1 MKDSWN
7 SALGILEQLHSDDDE
22 RPLDP
27 SASKWEN
34 PVDLDAA
41 SSKMDIDHNVEM
53 PLSESPVVE
62 PSPTVSERKEI
73 TNWLQ

>member
-27 SASKWEN
+27 FASSWEN

-41 SSKMDIDHNVEM
+41 SSRMDIDHNVEK
-53 PLSESPVVE
+53 P
-62 PSPTVSERKEI
+62 
-73 TNWLQ
+73 